1 MIACLIRQDF
11 FIISKKV
18 ALSLTIYIRYLTLKK
33 SVKMFTT
40 ENIFKSEL
48 LYQKRNYDILE

>member
-40 ENIFKSEL
+40 ENIFKSEQ

>member
-1 MIACLIRQDF
+1 MCINHDSLSHQTRLFYYKQKSS
-11 FIISKKV
+11 FIF
-18 ALSLTIYIRYLTLKK
+18 RYLTLKK

>member
-33 SVKMFTT
+33 SIKMFTT
-40 ENIFKSEL
+40 ENIFKSEQ